1 MCVDLVLS
9 QVMGGELEGLAIQ
22 AKHCGW
28 HNSCPLWHHQMLRYF
43 FNHKRQRNIKKHVAS
58 ALSGESRQQ
67 AKIFAY
73 CLVLYVFFI
82 VARPSYFQF
91 LSLTACICI
100 CISICIC
107 SFMLP
112 ISDRIFLPLFLELI
126 CCRCFGNICM
136 HELSSDFINLP
147 HNSLFLSF
155 FIFLIFLFPFL
166 YIQRTQ
172 FLISS

>member
-1 MCVDLVLS
+1 M
-9 QVMGGELEGLAIQ
+9 
-22 AKHCGW
+22 
-28 HNSCPLWHHQMLRYF
+28 F
-43 FNHKRQRNIKKHVAS
+43 
-58 ALSGESRQQ
+58 
-67 AKIFAY
+67 
-73 CLVLYVFFI
+73 FFI

-155 FIFLIFLFPFL
+155 FIFLIFLFLFSPFCVKL
-166 YIQRTQ
+166 LPRVQ
-172 FLISS
+172 FLTFILNLLICLLASGQWFEK

>member
-58 ALSGESRQQ
+58 ALSEQSRLQ
-67 AKIFAY
+67 AQIFAY
-73 CLVLYVFFI
+73 CFLDVGK
-82 VARPSYFQF
+82 PSYFQF
-91 LSLTACICI
+91 FSPVACICI

-155 FIFLIFLFPFL
+155 LVFLIFLFPFV
-166 YIQRTQ
+166 
-172 FLISS
+172 

>member
-1 MCVDLVLS
+1 
-9 QVMGGELEGLAIQ
+9 
-22 AKHCGW
+22 
-28 HNSCPLWHHQMLRYF
+28 MLRYF

-73 CLVLYVFFI
+73 CLVLYVVFFI

-100 CISICIC
+100 CTSICIC

-155 FIFLIFLFPFL
+155 LVFLIFLFPFV
-166 YIQRTQ
+166 
-172 FLISS
+172 

>member
-1 MCVDLVLS
+1 
-9 QVMGGELEGLAIQ
+9 
-22 AKHCGW
+22 
-28 HNSCPLWHHQMLRYF
+28 MLRYF

-58 ALSGESRQQ
+58 ALSEQSRLQ
-67 AKIFAY
+67 AQIFAY
-73 CLVLYVFFI
+73 CFLDVGK
-82 VARPSYFQF
+82 PSYFQF
-91 LSLTACICI
+91 FSPVARICI

-155 FIFLIFLFPFL
+155 LVFLIFLFPFVSSVRSSHSHPDLLVMHHPTPLFQITPVLNTGLSLSEPLQL
-166 YIQRTQ
+166 YKGYNAI
-172 FLISS
+172 